1 MTLGTPDSEAQMYA
15 RDPRGL
21 RAQVERRVKNMTQK
35 GQILTVVTGSRLHGL
50 NTPESDYDY
59 SGVFI
64 NDLSDIVNPFE
75 KPEDTRWIEGET
87 KDDTSYELRK
97 FVKETVNGNPNFI
110 EILFSNQVTFS
121 TPIGDRM
128 RANADRFIDSQRIFE
143 AFKGY
148 SNNQLNKMELFTP
161 DARTPKFAVAYMR
174 SLFNGIEL
182 LRDGTIT
189 NPIPVEFSIGE
200 GSDTLLAR
208 QILQRVKFTPF
219 AQFDSVRDL
228 CTSVFA
234 QLQVEL
240 ARVFYATPPRKA
252 DKAWLTTF
260 VREAYGA

>member
-1 MTLGTPDSEAQMYA
+1 
-15 RDPRGL
+15 
-21 RAQVERRVKNMTQK
+21 MTQK

-50 NTPESDYDY
+50 SRPESDFDY
-59 SGVFI
+59 RGVFI
-64 NDLSDIVNPFE
+64 NDLADIVNPFE

-110 EILFSNQVTFS
+110 EILFSNQVTLT

-148 SNNQLNKMELFTP
+148 AGNQLNKMELFTP

-174 SLFNGIEL
+174 SLLNGIEL

-189 NPIPVEFSIGE
+189 NPVPEKFIINGE
-200 GSDTLLAR
+200 GIPAWDILA
-208 QILQRVKFTPF
+208 LVKFTPF
-219 AQFDSVRDL
+219 QTFREDVGDL
-228 CTSVFA
+228 CTRTFT

-240 ARVFYATPPRKA
+240 ARVFYNSPRRQA
-252 DKAWLTTF
+252 DKAWLTAF